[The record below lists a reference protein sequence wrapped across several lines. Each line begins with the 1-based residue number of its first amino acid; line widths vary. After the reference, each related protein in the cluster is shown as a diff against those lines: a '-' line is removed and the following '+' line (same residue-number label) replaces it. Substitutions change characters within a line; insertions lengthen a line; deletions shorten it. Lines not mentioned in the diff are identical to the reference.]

1 MRYRK
6 WVILIVCLLLFGVW
20 AYFVYDVNERF
31 SNPENRIVEQGQTA
45 SYKGLTIAPGE
56 VEILS
61 YQEMVERYPDFDST
75 YDEMGEE
82 AEETIHEM
90 AHYHYI
96 LVHLSI
102 ENPTDEKISFGK
114 ESITLWPIEVGV
126 QGNGMD
132 PFMLMYFNPGY
143 DGSFTAHEKMDM
155 ILPYTIYTEYLT
167 LEEIKKEDIRVVYSY
182 YPTKNYIFYEGG
194 ERE

>member
-114 ESITLWPIEVGV
+114 E
-126 QGNGMD
+126 
-132 PFMLMYFNPGY
+132 
-143 DGSFTAHEKMDM
+143 
-155 ILPYTIYTEYLT
+155 
-167 LEEIKKEDIRVVYSY
+167 IK
-182 YPTKNYIFYEGG
+182 
-194 ERE
+194 